1 MQVGDD
7 VLSGLFVFFALFVF
21 IFLLVNFFH
30 FILLVFNL
38 IYFYFIQLIAR
49 LITFD
54 KTGLY
59 NDGRRDT
66 YNKHV
71 YATRDKIYNII
82 VSLSIVRYY

>member
-38 IYFYFIQLIAR
+38 IYFYFIQLFAR
-49 LITFD
+49 LITGKLFD

-71 YATRDKIYNII
+71 YATRDKINT
-82 VSLSIVRYY
+82 RR